1 LKPGAPLLLKARV
14 QIEEAGTRLSLQEAR
29 RLEDMADRSGPSEF
43 RLRLEMSLLSD
54 ETLNQLEELFAS
66 TPGPTAIVFEL
77 VSPDGSMA
85 SLQSQKRIRV
95 KPELEAA
102 IRRIC
107 GQQAIQRVA

>member
-1 LKPGAPLLLKARV
+1 
-14 QIEEAGTRLSLQEAR
+14 
-29 RLEDMADRSGPSEF
+29 PSEF
-43 RLRLEMSLLSD
+43 RLRLDMSVLND
-54 ETLNQLEELFAS
+54 ETLNQLENLFAS

-95 KPELEAA
+95 KPELEEAV
-102 IRRIC
+102 RRIC